1 MVRQYALK
9 PFRGENLTEVD
20 EQYARILDAGYK
32 NPDVREAEVLGWT
45 RVPEMD
51 SEYLS
56 VWDNP
61 DGHRFIAVRGT
72 KWSHSQDVLRDLD
85 IVRRGRTDNAIGD
98 DLQKI
103 IDATEPSRIVDVAAH
118 SLGTVLLL
126 EAFHANKDLQSRIHM
141 TRLFNPAY
149 NPQLPLSGV
158 LPSIA
163 KDYESDP
170 RVRYF
175 INLGDVVSAG
185 GFGRVGP
192 KNVVYRTPLGN
203 AMKWSQTGGVDP
215 YHLHVLRQW
224 MGPYGEGAEE
234 PVIPFEK
241 RDPID
246 TGLPQER
253 MDQMQEPF
261 DTEALRAELER
272 QAGQTQA
279 YPDPTGVH
287 GVVDEPYTNVG
298 VDTLPNNEAEVMDF
312 GDETF
317 LAELRE
323 QFGDA
328 F

>member
-1 MVRQYALK
+1 M
-9 PFRGENLTEVD
+9 
-20 EQYARILDAGYK
+20 
-32 NPDVREAEVLGWT
+32 
-45 RVPEMD
+45 
-51 SEYLS
+51 
-56 VWDNP
+56 WDNP

-72 KWSHSQDVLRDLD
+72 KWSHYQDVRRDFD
-85 IVRRGRTDNAIGD
+85 IVQGGRTDNAIGD

-149 NPQLPLSGV
+149 NPQLPLSGAI
-158 LPSIA
+158 PSIA
-163 KDYESDP
+163 KNYESDP

-234 PVIPFEK
+234 PEIEFEK

-253 MDQMQEPF
+253 MDQMQAPF

-298 VDTLPNNEAEVMDF
+298 VANLPDNETEVMDF
-312 GDETF
+312 GGDSV
-317 LAELRE
+317 LAELRK